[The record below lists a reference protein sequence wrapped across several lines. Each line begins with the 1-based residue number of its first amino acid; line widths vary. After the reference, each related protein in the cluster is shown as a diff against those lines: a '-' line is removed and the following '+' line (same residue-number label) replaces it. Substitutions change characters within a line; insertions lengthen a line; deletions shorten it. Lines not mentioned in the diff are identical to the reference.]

1 MTAHTDPRSGL
12 LRTPDQVT
20 KAASIAFARI
30 FLGVMWAFE
39 LTVGHNWKIGGFGSD
54 VHPGWIG
61 ANRGDVVR
69 EDVAEAIADGTWAW
83 FGSFY
88 EAVLVP
94 NAVAASWITIIAQ
107 ITIAIAFIV
116 GVFVRPAA
124 VGAIVM
130 DISIF
135 MLGNSRIPP
144 FFLALHLFVLATGA
158 GRYYGMDGW
167 LLNKVDGV
175 KSGGANALRWL
186 INLPVGERF
195 RGPAIAATSLLAVY
209 FFLAIPGRET
219 TRIQMVALGLAAIIG
234 LVAFGLYMSTMIKDR
249 LGVTVATLR
258 IFVGF
263 MFLHEIWVRT
273 VPGVNGLPGWT
284 GGEELEVFFQTL
296 ADNHWGLFSGIVEV
310 AFLPAVGFWAVVF
323 GVVQFAV
330 GVMLILGYRTRWAAY
345 LGTAFLAGLMI
356 LGATRYPPFLLG
368 LMVPI
373 IALDAG
379 RYISV
384 DRVQHGGAYPT
395 RFGLPIPKGALIPL
409 VVLAGINA
417 IAAIATVFASGLEP
431 GAYVESM
438 PAMTTSMV
446 AIFSGL
452 LAFAGWLQLKP
463 EAAVVP
469 DDARTLLDNPPE
481 PTTHAGT

>member
-1 MTAHTDPRSGL
+1 VVSNTDPRSGV
-12 LRTPDQVT
+12 LRTPDQVA

-61 ANRGDVVR
+61 AERGDIVR
-69 EDVAEAIADGTWAW
+69 TDVAEAVADGTWSW
-83 FGSFY
+83 FASFY

-107 ITIAIAFIV
+107 AALALAFIF

-130 DISIF
+130 DLSIF

-158 GRYYGMDGW
+158 GRYYGADGW
-167 LLNKVDGV
+167 MLKRIEGLKGT
-175 KSGGANALRWL
+175 GARVLHAV
-186 INLPVGERF
+186 IELPVGARW
-195 RGPAIAATSLLAVY
+195 RGPAIAVTSLFAVY

-219 TRIQMVALGLAAIIG
+219 ERIALVALGLASILI
-234 LVAFGLYMSTMIKDR
+234 LVALGLYMSTIVADK
-249 LGVTVATLR
+249 LGVIAATLR

-263 MFLHEIWVRT
+263 MFLHEIWART

-284 GGEELEVFFQTL
+284 GGEELEAFFVEL
-296 ADNHWGLFSGIVEV
+296 ADNHWGLFSTIVET
-310 AFLPAVGFWAVVF
+310 AFLPAVGFWTVVF

-330 GVMLILGYRTRWAAY
+330 GVMLILGYRTRVAAL
-345 LGTAFLAGLMI
+345 LGAAFLVGLI
-356 LGATRYPPFLLG
+356 IIGATRYPPFLLG
-368 LMVPI
+368 ILIPVI
-373 IALDAG
+373 GLDGG

-384 DRVQHGGAYPT
+384 DRVQLGDAYRP
-395 RFGLPIPKGALIPL
+395 RFGLPIPQVAVVPL
-409 VVLAGINA
+409 LVLTAVNA
-417 IAAIATVFASGLEP
+417 VAAIGTAFVSGIEP

-438 PAMTTSMV
+438 PAMTTAMV

-452 LAFAGWLQLKP
+452 FAFVGWLQLRP
-463 EAAVVP
+463 TMSVTPDEGVALLEAV
-469 DDARTLLDNPPE
+469 
-481 PTTHAGT
+481 